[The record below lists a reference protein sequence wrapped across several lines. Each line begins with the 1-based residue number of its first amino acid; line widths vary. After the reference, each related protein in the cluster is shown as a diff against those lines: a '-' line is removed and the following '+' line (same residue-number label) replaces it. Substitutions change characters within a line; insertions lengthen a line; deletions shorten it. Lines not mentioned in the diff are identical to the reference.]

1 VKLHLHRTPAGLRF
15 AVEGEIS
22 ASSNAPETIRS
33 AAAALAGQLLIALE
47 GAEAALVQVA
57 PPVDTSDIPEVA
69 ELGPRPVRDA
79 AGRLVKT
86 APREHYPPCEPP
98 PSNGKDLWKWAY
110 NVGACKRVLQLGAA
124 HHLPARTR
132 ADVYRWF
139 PDSVKGV
146 YHDLIVKP
154 AKGAGAASK
163 TGSGNLE
170 AT

>member
-1 VKLHLHRTPAGLRF
+1 MKLHLHRTPAGLRF

-22 ASSNAPETIRS
+22 ASSDAPETIRS
-33 AAAALAGQLLIALE
+33 AAAALAGRLLIALE
-47 GAEAALVQVA
+47 GAEAALVRIA
-57 PPVDTSDIPEVA
+57 PPVDTSDIPEIA
-69 ELGPRPVRDA
+69 EPGPRPVRDA
-79 AGRLVKT
+79 AGRLPP
-86 APREHYPPCEPP
+86 AARYPPCEPP

-154 AKGAGAASK
+154 AKVGSK
-163 TGSGNLE
+163 S
-170 AT
+170 